1 MNNLAADLTNFVFL
15 LSPELTFSA
24 SLFVIFVNIPLIVPL
39 KLFSP
44 YFTSF
49 SFSPLILGFNFTSAL
64 PSSLEVLFPQPSLDP
79 P

>member
-44 YFTSF
+44 
-49 SFSPLILGFNFTSAL
+49 LILGFNFTSAL